1 MLGEILGG
9 LPGAGAGARLR
20 QHQREIRRVEQRARR
35 LGLGRARLCRRGAC
49 ARRSP
54 ARRPRRSRPRPCSCS
69 SSEPRSWGSGSLA
82 SAIVG
87 GRSGMAL
94 KVQTTS
100 SPPPLTVAVPAA
112 VMVKCR
118 SSVPLGACG
127 FASASASAMP
137 PLTAMSSPDWPVA
150 RTTRV
155 EPAGTVTGPL
165 ARACDCSPGRSPG
178 KISGGRP
185 V

>member
-1 MLGEILGG
+1 
-9 LPGAGAGARLR
+9 
-20 QHQREIRRVEQRARR
+20 
-35 LGLGRARLCRRGAC
+35 
-49 ARRSP
+49 
-54 ARRPRRSRPRPCSCS
+54 
-69 SSEPRSWGSGSLA
+69 
-82 SAIVG
+82 
-87 GRSGMAL
+87 MAL

-100 SPPPLTVAVPAA
+100 SLPPLTVAVPAA

-118 SSVPLGACG
+118 SSVPLGAWG

-150 RTTRV
+150 RTTKV
-155 EPAGTVTGPL
+155 EPAGTVTGPF

-178 KISGGRP
+178 KINGGRP